1 MARDRVVIHW
11 NSQEKIFW
19 AELDRSQKDIVK
31 NVGFKFHV
39 YPSTYHRQLPKDCPV
54 CKLTLNYVWWTSEHY
69 VANKLPQYLDAEAA
83 NEINRWISS
92 GEAEKRQEEFKEE
105 ASKKLII
112 HYNANTKVFWAEF
125 GKQHI
130 QILREKCLRPHD
142 KDYVSQSGYRHNN
155 DTCYACK
162 LQVPDKTFYTTSI
175 DEAYSLAEFADD
187 EVKEVFRK
195 WQATI
200 DQSRATD
207 ANIIIP
213 APKGLK
219 PFNYQKA
226 GIAWALERKGSLIGD
241 EMGLGK
247 ACINSTKILTPTGW
261 IEIERLEVNDL
272 VIGVDGKP
280 TKVIGVYPQGKID
293 TYKITFNDK
302 TSIIV
307 SEDHLWAA
315 RTNNDQYRDNP
326 WRTKKTK
333 DLIDNIKDVN
343 GNNIWR
349 IPVIENPAELDN
361 NEDRPID
368 PYILGVLLGDGC
380 LSSTN
385 SICYCPGDKLVPRE
399 VENVLTKEYKHTV
412 SLQEPE
418 TENIYRITTE
428 PQNATNPILNS
439 MRQFGLIGIPG
450 NRRFVPKS
458 YLFAPKEIR
467 LAILQGLLD
476 TDGECRDDSMVQ
488 FSSCSK
494 QLVEDVAFLCQSLG
508 GISRIDKPRFT
519 KYEYKNEIKRGQL
532 SHRVSLSF
540 PDGIVPVRAHIDE
553 FVPKTKYKPNKI
565 INNIEYF
572 GKEECTCI
580 AIEADHHLYVA
591 ENFIVTHNTIQGLG
605 VINLDKS
612 IKDIIIFCPVSLKI
626 NWKKEAEK
634 WLVHKHKIAIVSD
647 VGDVLM
653 RDSRSDPNTVHI
665 MIIGFQSIVGSGKR
679 AKTLREYL
687 FHIPSYDLIIVDE
700 AHRLKNPESQ
710 TSQYIAGYQEYDKT
724 KKENIEHKGIS
735 SAAKRKIYLTGTPI
749 KNRPIEIFQLV
760 HSLDPDNYPSWLHFA
775 ERYAAAC
782 LETIYVPGGHGATKQ
797 VLNVK
802 GASHTEELNNKLRST
817 VMIARF
823 KEDVLTELPPKT
835 RQLIELEPDDE
846 VKELIRQEKAAG
858 GIAKKIDDI
867 INQAKADGSDKA
879 YASAADKLEQFK
891 AKFEELSKIRASLGQ
906 LKIPYVVEHVKDLI
920 DSMTEGQEK
929 IIIFAHHRNV
939 VEKLE
944 EELKEF
950 NPVKLYGGMND
961 DVKNYAVEK
970 FQNDPN
976 TKVFIGSIAAAGVG
990 LTLHAANVVVFAELD
1005 WSPSEILQ
1013 AEDRAHRIGQ
1023 KRNVLIQHLVFDDS
1037 LDAKIVKAFLDKLEV
1052 INAILKGRPEI
1063 EQVKQEEIKAP
1074 EIPEIEIRPVEVV
1087 ERKYEPPKD
1096 VVKHGGQF
1104 DPHIGPSGGGIE
1116 SSGREKGKPTKDV
1129 GITTEIFTY
1138 TDEQKDA
1145 ALIALR
1151 DIAGVCDYAQS
1162 KDFMGFNKTY
1172 TKAGHSL
1179 ALWDHLTDGVMPEA
1193 INILNVHRKQV
1204 PYWIRDVLGLWPAN
1218 EKSKYTKQQ
1227 KEVFYKVARAIIYS
1241 DSESIREPFTKEEL
1255 EQIKEIADTSI
1266 EEHGIE
1272 RTFSD
1277 TILFAFRNIL
1287 SDHWK
1292 EIDPTII
1299 AVLNS
1304 VKIKPAT
1311 KRERSEEVISG
1322 EEKEIESKDE
1332 PETPATVSVFFART
1346 KDNRFQIKVFIED
1359 NTYTL
1364 ITIRDSEI
1372 FSRKTRITDKQELA
1386 TEVTNIIV
1394 NTAKNNLIYNIEKN
1408 YIGVDEDEIKRRIA
1422 ASSAPEEIT
1431 DFVKMGEEAFAKGIK
1446 RAPRLDSKLQDL
1458 LKKYGSNTKEYIK
1471 AADDWLKGWDKANLA
1486 KPVSVEIE
1494 EEEEEEKI
1502 VEGKPPVPTY
1512 NEAQKSAI
1520 FSAMIMLS
1528 MVVSQP
1534 SFKKL
1539 FSDVE
1544 KKILVG
1550 LNHAF
1555 MREGKSWSSYDNQ
1568 QIHEMRTMLD
1578 KYANVHDEDT
1588 YEYLK
1593 SLGITL
1599 GKKPTPVP
1607 SAPVKPITVPAK
1619 PEPKPVES
1627 APAPEPVKP
1636 IISKPAPAKPTPAKP
1651 RYSAYQRKIAE
1662 FAIDKLRS
1670 YFATQLSK
1678 AQLAKYEKSTIDN
1691 IKRLA
1696 TMSRPFTDKQIDEVR
1711 EVVASHKNVYT
1722 GTNILDILKI

>member
-11 NSQEKIFW
+11 NAQEKIFW

-39 YPSTYHRQLPKDCPV
+39 YPSTYHRQLPKDCPA
-54 CKLTLNYVWWTSEHY
+54 CRLTLNYVWWTSEHY

-105 ASKKLII
+105 AGKKLIV

-130 QILREKCLRPHD
+130 QILREKCFRPHD
-142 KDYVSQSGYRHNN
+142 KDYVSQAGYRHND

-195 WQATI
+195 WRATI

-247 ACINSTKILTPTGW
+247 TVQSLGV
-261 IEIERLEVNDL
+261 VNLDE
-272 VIGVDGKP
+272 
-280 TKVIGVYPQGKID
+280 
-293 TYKITFNDK
+293 
-302 TSIIV
+302 S
-307 SEDHLWAA
+307 
-315 RTNNDQYRDNP
+315 
-326 WRTKKTK
+326 
-333 DLIDNIKDVN
+333 IKDV
-343 GNNIWR
+343 
-349 IPVIENPAELDN
+349 
-361 NEDRPID
+361 
-368 PYILGVLLGDGC
+368 
-380 LSSTN
+380 
-385 SICYCPGDKLVPRE
+385 
-399 VENVLTKEYKHTV
+399 
-412 SLQEPE
+412 
-418 TENIYRITTE
+418 
-428 PQNATNPILNS
+428 
-439 MRQFGLIGIPG
+439 
-450 NRRFVPKS
+450 
-458 YLFAPKEIR
+458 
-467 LAILQGLLD
+467 
-476 TDGECRDDSMVQ
+476 
-488 FSSCSK
+488 
-494 QLVEDVAFLCQSLG
+494 
-508 GISRIDKPRFT
+508 
-519 KYEYKNEIKRGQL
+519 
-532 SHRVSLSF
+532 
-540 PDGIVPVRAHIDE
+540 
-553 FVPKTKYKPNKI
+553 
-565 INNIEYF
+565 
-572 GKEECTCI
+572 
-580 AIEADHHLYVA
+580 
-591 ENFIVTHNTIQGLG
+591 
-605 VINLDKS
+605 
-612 IKDIIIFCPVSLKI
+612 IIFCPVSLKI
-626 NWKKEAEK
+626 NWKKEAER

-782 LETIYVPGGHGATKQ
+782 LETIYVPGGRGATKQ

-802 GASHTEELNNKLRST
+802 GASHVEELNNKLRST

-950 NPVKLYGGMND
+950 NPVKLYGGMSD

-1052 INAILKGRPEI
+1052 INAILKGKPVI
-1063 EQVKQEEIKAP
+1063 EQVKPEEIKAP

-1116 SSGREKGKPTKDV
+1116 SSGREKGKPTRDV
-1129 GITTEIFTY
+1129 GKTTEVFTY

-1145 ALIALR
+1145 ALIALSN
-1151 DIAGVCDYAQS
+1151 IASVCDYAES

-1172 TKAGHSL
+1172 TTTGHYLASL
-1179 ALWDHLTDGVMPEA
+1179 DHLTDDVMPDA
-1193 INILNVHRKQV
+1193 IHILNVHRKQV
-1204 PYWIRDVLGLWPAN
+1204 PYWIRDILGLWPAD

-1241 DSESIREPFTKEEL
+1241 DSESVREPFTKEEL
-1255 EQIKEIADTSI
+1255 EQIKEIADTDI
-1266 EEHGIE
+1266 KEHGIE

-1277 TILFAFRNIL
+1277 TVLFSFRNIL

-1299 AVLNS
+1299 AVLTS

-1311 KRERSEEVISG
+1311 KREKSEEVISS

-1332 PETPATVSVFFART
+1332 PGTPEPVSVFFART
-1346 KDNRFQIKVFIED
+1346 RDNRFQLKVFIED
-1359 NTYTL
+1359 NAYTL
-1364 ITIRDSEI
+1364 MMIRDNEI
-1372 FSRKTRITDKQELA
+1372 FSRKTRITDKQELIKEI
-1386 TEVTNIIV
+1386 TETIV
-1394 NTAKNNLIYNIEKN
+1394 NTAKNNLIYQIEKN
-1408 YIGVDEDEIKRRIA
+1408 NIGVDEDEIKRRIA
-1422 ASSAPEEIT
+1422 IPTVSVEIEEEI
-1431 DFVKMGEEAFAKGIK
+1431 DFVKMGEEAFAKGLK
-1446 RAPRLDSKLQDL
+1446 RIPRLDSKLQEL
-1458 LKKYGSNTKEYIK
+1458 LKGYGSNTKQYIK
-1471 AADDWLKGWDKANLA
+1471 AAEDWLKGWDKANLA

-1494 EEEEEEKI
+1494 EEEEKVI
-1502 VEGKPPVPTY
+1502 EGTPPVPTY
-1512 NEAQKSAI
+1512 NEAQRSAI

-1534 SFKKL
+1534 SFSKL

-1550 LNHAF
+1550 MNRAF
-1555 MREGKSWSSYDNQ
+1555 MREGKSWSSYENQ
-1568 QIHEMRTMLD
+1568 QVHEMRLMLD

-1607 SAPVKPITVPAK
+1607 SAPVKPIIVAVK
-1619 PEPKPVES
+1619 PEPKPVEP
-1627 APAPEPVKP
+1627 APAPEPIKP
-1636 IISKPAPAKPTPAKP
+1636 AVAKPAPAKPAAPTKP

-1678 AQLAKYEKSTIDN
+1678 TQLAKYEKSTIDN

-1696 TMSRPFTDKQIDEVR
+1696 TMSRPFTDEQIDEVR
-1711 EVVASHKNVYT
+1711 EVVASHKNVYA
-1722 GTNILDILKI
+1722 GTNILGILKI